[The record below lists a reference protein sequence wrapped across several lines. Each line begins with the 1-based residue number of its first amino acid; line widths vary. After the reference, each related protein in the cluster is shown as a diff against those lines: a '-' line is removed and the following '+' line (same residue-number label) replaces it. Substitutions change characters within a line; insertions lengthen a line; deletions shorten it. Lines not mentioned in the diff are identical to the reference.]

1 MTRRPL
7 TDPTAV
13 VARRG
18 GAWFIDLVLCGLAG
32 AVPALLLADAYSGN
46 EADGGGPVQWIE
58 GDLAVF
64 IRDTTI
70 VLRGPDLAVTVGAF
84 AVAVL
89 VLLVLLP
96 GRKGWSPGYL
106 AADLRLQRRGGERAG
121 IGRAL
126 VRTIA
131 WVIDILPGLPLVAY
145 TSASLTRR
153 HQRVGD
159 LLARTYVVDKRAAG
173 RPVDAPLEDIVD
185 PVFEPETLV
194 PPEPERGPEAIVAPA
209 AEPEPVG
216 VAVATRSGPPD
227 GVPPDEPIWDRR
239 NKRYVLW
246 HSEAGRWLEH
256 GASGWA
262 PLGQDGA
269 PGTPP
274 TD

>member
-1 MTRRPL
+1 MTSPSS
-7 TDPTAV
+7 
-13 VARRG
+13 
-18 GAWFIDLVLCGLAG
+18 
-32 AVPALLLADAYSGN
+32 SGT
-46 EADGGGPVQWIE
+46 PPSCS
-58 GDLAVF
+58 
-64 IRDTTI
+64 
-70 VLRGPDLAVTVGAF
+70 RGPDLAITVGAF

-216 VAVATRSGPPD
+216 VAVASPVGP
-227 GVPPDEPIWDRR
+227 
-239 NKRYVLW
+239 
-246 HSEAGRWLEH
+246 AGR
-256 GASGWA
+256 GAAGRAHLGPTKQALCALALRGRTLARARRLRLGPAGAGWRTRHTSDR
-262 PLGQDGA
+262 LTG
-269 PGTPP
+269 
-274 TD
+274 

>member
-1 MTRRPL
+1 VTRRPL

-64 IRDTTI
+64 VRDTTI
-70 VLRGPDLAVTVGAF
+70 VLRGPDLAITVGAF

-89 VLLVLLP
+89 VMLVLLP
-96 GRKGWSPGYL
+96 ARKGWTPGYL
-106 AADLRLQRRGGERAG
+106 AADLRLQRRDGERAG
-121 IGRAL
+121 IVRAL

-173 RPVDAPLEDIVD
+173 RPVDAPLEDVVD
-185 PVFEPETLV
+185 PVFEPESLV
-194 PPEPERGPEAIVAPA
+194 QPERRPEAVVAPA
-209 AEPEPVG
+209 GGPGPEPVP
-216 VAVATRSGPPD
+216 VALAAPSGPPD

-239 NKRYVLW
+239 HKRYVLW
-246 HSEAGRWLEH
+246 HSEAGRWLAH
-256 GASGWA
+256 GAAGWA
-262 PLGQDGA
+262 PLGQDDG